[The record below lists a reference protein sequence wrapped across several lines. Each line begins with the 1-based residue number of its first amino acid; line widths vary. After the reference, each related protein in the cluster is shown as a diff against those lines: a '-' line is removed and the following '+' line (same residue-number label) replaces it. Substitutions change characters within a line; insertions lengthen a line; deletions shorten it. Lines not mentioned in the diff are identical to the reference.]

1 MADIETIEIKGG
13 ESASVS
19 VETSSSVS
27 AVVSPQAS
35 YAMNIA
41 APSGTS
47 VEVSVASPSVEVSS
61 NPGVVATVSEKFNQ
75 IEVSSAIP
83 AVGILR
89 LRDLEDIKG
98 DPESGQVLVYNQG
111 ENNFQFQD
119 QQEGSAGGDDLLDS
133 AIEVTNTDGAF
144 SAIQGST
151 FETGTSITQVLS
163 QILDPYAYSTLSIS
177 QFTATI
183 NGSSQAVSSNKT
195 LEVGST
201 VVLNSFT
208 YVVTNGS
215 QIKDDSLTLLKNGE
229 VNVTDLPESSSTYSL
244 SSVTEIK
251 SSPGEVAFKLRAT
264 DEGSGNS
271 AEKQINSSELKF
283 LWRYSTRLAASS
295 TIPASNGQATL
306 LYGDSVDAV
315 QVADPG
321 SGSIDLDCNA
331 QNIDPDN
338 YTFLMIP
345 ESFGTL
351 RSVILNNS
359 TDVTADF
366 IQVTSST
373 FTATNDHGVGV
384 SYYIYRTN
392 DPGAFSDSSTLTIKF
407 N

>member
-13 ESASVS
+13 ESASIS
-19 VETSSSVS
+19 VEASSSVS

-61 NPGVVATVSEKFNQ
+61 NPGVVTTVSEKFNQ
-75 IEVSSAIP
+75 IEVSAAIP

-177 QFTATI
+177 RFGATI
-183 NGSSQAVSSNKT
+183 NGSSQTVSSNKT

-201 VVLNSFT
+201 VVLNSLT
-208 YVVTNGS
+208 YAVTNGS
-215 QIKDDSLTLLKNGE
+215 QIKDNSLTLLKNEE
-229 VNVTDLPESSSTYSL
+229 VSVTDLPESSSTYSL
-244 SSVTEIK
+244 SSVTESK
-251 SSPGEVAFKLRAT
+251 SAPEEVSFKLRAT

-283 LWRYSTRLAASS
+283 LWRYSTRLSASS
-295 TIPASNGQATL
+295 TIPVSNGQATL

-351 RSVILNNS
+351 KSVIVNNS

-373 FTATNDHGVGV
+373 FTATNDHGIGV

>member
-1 MADIETIEIKGG
+1 M
-13 ESASVS
+13 
-19 VETSSSVS
+19 
-27 AVVSPQAS
+27 
-35 YAMNIA
+35 
-41 APSGTS
+41 
-47 VEVSVASPSVEVSS
+47 
-61 NPGVVATVSEKFNQ
+61 
-75 IEVSSAIP
+75 
-83 AVGILR
+83 
-89 LRDLEDIKG
+89 
-98 DPESGQVLVYNQG
+98 
-111 ENNFQFQD
+111 
-119 QQEGSAGGDDLLDS
+119 
-133 AIEVTNTDGAF
+133 
-144 SAIQGST
+144 
-151 FETGTSITQVLS
+151 
-163 QILDPYAYSTLSIS
+163 
-177 QFTATI
+177 
-183 NGSSQAVSSNKT
+183 
-195 LEVGST
+195 
-201 VVLNSFT
+201 
-208 YVVTNGS
+208 
-215 QIKDDSLTLLKNGE
+215 
-229 VNVTDLPESSSTYSL
+229 PESSSTYSL
-244 SSVTEIK
+244 SSVTESK
-251 SSPGEVAFKLRAT
+251 SAPGEVAFKLRAT

-271 AEKQINSSELKF
+271 AETQINSSELKF

-295 TIPASNGQATL
+295 TIPASNGQATV